1 MANDLK
7 AVVSVTADTSGLIR
21 GVDGAMQKLNSIS
34 KNTSLMAGMTAAQQ
48 VFGALQQ
55 LWTAISNRSEELGKL
70 AVQFSPEA
78 MSAAAQRSIA
88 ELQANQQI
96 GQALG
101 PYQAG
106 IEGMRAAS
114 ATAEASRIAAQAEQI
129 GEGMIVVQSLMDQ
142 SKVAWN
148 EMLDAILV
156 ALGVFSQPE
165 KMIQAIGENPMGA
178 ANAGAWQLLGFGAA
192 GSGVDYTLNAILE
205 TMTTK
210 IGGD

>member
-34 KNTSLMAGMTAAQQ
+34 RSTSLMAGMTAAQQ

-88 ELQANQQI
+88 EFQANQKV

-106 IEGMRAAS
+106 IEQMKAAS
-114 ATAEASRIAAQAEQI
+114 ATEQAAKVTADAEALGQ
-129 GEGMIVVQSLMDQ
+129 GMIVIESLKTTASELGTGFLDGIIKALGGSTMDQ
-142 SKVAWN
+142 VS
-148 EMLDAILV
+148 
-156 ALGVFSQPE
+156 LGTATAFE
-165 KMIQAIGENPMGA
+165 RTGATDMIAEVLTPVVGWVEDI
-178 ANAGAWQLLGFGAA
+178 AN
-192 GSGVDYTLNAILE
+192 
-205 TMTTK
+205 K

>member
-1 MANDLK
+1 VVNDLK

-34 KNTSLMAGMTAAQQ
+34 RNTSLMAGMTAAQQ

-88 ELQANQQI
+88 EFQANQKI

-106 IEGMRAAS
+106 IEQMKAAS
-114 ATAEASRIAAQAEQI
+114 ATEQATKVTADAEALGQ
-129 GEGMIVVQSLMDQ
+129 GMIVIESLKTTAGELGTGFIDGII
-142 SKVAWN
+142 K
-148 EMLDAILV
+148 
-156 ALGVFSQPE
+156 ALGGSAMDAASLGTATAFE
-165 KMIQAIGENPMGA
+165 RTGATDMIAEVLTPVVGWVEDI
-178 ANAGAWQLLGFGAA
+178 AN
-192 GSGVDYTLNAILE
+192 
-205 TMTTK
+205 K